1 MPPNPSARAATPN
14 RIPPNR
20 PSRQRE
26 QPNPQSAKDE
36 NGNPMV
42 SVPGFLLRRLYRKGS
57 LRNADGGCEFTLEN
71 RLGSG
76 YAQRMLPL
84 AIDGADMNPDK
95 VAFILDGK
103 TTPFSAVSP
112 DAAFTLAMNKTITVR
127 INGASLSPGPHTVAM
142 GFVVP
147 GIGALRFDF
156 TDVVE

>member
-1 MPPNPSARAATPN
+1 
-14 RIPPNR
+14 
-20 PSRQRE
+20 
-26 QPNPQSAKDE
+26 
-36 NGNPMV
+36 MV

-112 DAAFTLAMNKTITVR
+112 DAAFTLAMNKTIVVR
-127 INGASLSPGPHTVAM
+127 INGAALAPGPHTVAM